1 MDIQGRRPTIRD
13 VAEKAGVSPTT
24 VSHTLNG
31 KGWIRPE
38 TAERVRAVADEIG
51 YRPHSIAKGLR
62 QSKIGLI
69 SLIIRPLDSLDTF
82 LPEGVDYFM
91 RFAGAAALTAMD
103 QGYGLMLVPDPT
115 KPNAPYSSLMA
126 DACIVTEPVENDPVL
141 TRLARERIPFVTIGA
156 DPARRAA
163 FPTIEANNV
172 EDTNLV
178 LEHLFEV
185 GAQKIAMVTGTD
197 LNAWNI
203 DSTAAYLKWCK
214 VRGQKPVVFSF
225 AEAEGERA
233 GVAIMKALFDT
244 IPAGSPDAVDGVYCL
259 TGRHAAGLTR
269 SCAES
274 GLKIPG
280 HLLVVAGSDAMQNRV
295 GSPTITALDI
305 KPEAVARHA
314 VSLATRLINKSPIT
328 WPQIGPHSELI
339 IRESTTR

>member
-1 MDIQGRRPTIRD
+1 MDIEERRPTIRD

-38 TAERVRAVADEIG
+38 TAQRVRAVAEEIG

-69 SLIIRPLDSLDTF
+69 ALIIRPLDSLDTY

-91 RFAGAAALTAMD
+91 RFAGAAALSAMEH
-103 QGYGLMLVPDPT
+103 GYGLMLVPDPT

-141 TRLARERIPFVTIGA
+141 TRLASERIPFVTIGA
-156 DPARRAA
+156 DPARRAN
-163 FPTIEANNV
+163 FPSIEANNV

-178 LEHLFEV
+178 LEHLSGV
-185 GAQKIAMVTGTD
+185 GGQKVAMVTGTD
-197 LNAWNI
+197 KNAWNI
-203 DSTAAYLKWCK
+203 DSTTAYLEWCK
-214 VRGQKPVVFSF
+214 ARGQKPVLVSV

-233 GVAIMKALFDT
+233 GMKIMKKLFET
-244 IPAGSPDAVDGVYCL
+244 VPAGSPGAVDAVYCL
-259 TGRHAAGLTR
+259 TGRHGAGLTR
-269 SCAES
+269 SCMET
-274 GLKIPG
+274 GLKIPDQ
-280 HLLVVAGSDAMQNRV
+280 LLIVAGSDAMQNRV

-314 VSLATRLINKSPIT
+314 ISLATRLIDKTPTT